1 MPFIVVFNDVRS
13 TGRMEME
20 MQQGNYTQQND
31 AHANRVDIYAGIHK
45 AVRAFLCDTLTRL
58 ASLDVD
64 DESEVAG
71 TLSQVRELLE
81 FCEHHI
87 ANEEKFVHPAMEARR
102 PGSAAGTAADHLEH
116 AESVA
121 AMLAD
126 CTAIDSGHGA
136 ARVEAWRRLQRRL
149 ARFTGDNLAHM
160 DHEETAN
167 NAVLHACYTD
177 GELIALHQ
185 QILASLSP
193 QELAT
198 GLRWVLTGSSPAER
212 TQVMAGI
219 RADAPPPVF
228 EAMLDMARQ
237 SLAASAWNKLAV
249 SLAPA
254 RIAA

>member
-1 MPFIVVFNDVRS
+1 MP
-13 TGRMEME
+13 
-20 MQQGNYTQQND
+20 
-31 AHANRVDIYAGIHK
+31 AHAGDWLIVKGRTDSSA
-45 AVRAFLCDTLTRL
+45 
-58 ASLDVD
+58 
-64 DESEVAG
+64 
-71 TLSQVRELLE
+71 
-81 FCEHHI
+81 
-87 ANEEKFVHPAMEARR
+87 ARR
-102 PGSAAGTAADHLEH
+102 AMVLEAHGPNGSAPFL
-116 AESVA
+116 VRW
-121 AMLAD
+121 
-126 CTAIDSGHGA
+126 IDSGHGA